1 AVGLWHEHRLHGHGD
16 AAMRAKGM
24 TRMSRLC
31 AGLVASILVAGCGPT
46 PAEVA
51 SGSRPYVGKPRPPV
65 DVALVPGAALQSGV
79 PGRLRLQVR
88 SRLSLDSVRLVVEGD
103 EGLAVVGYQEVPG
116 TEGAWHQSAGEAASF
131 EISATP
137 MSGGTRYLSG
147 FLSFGVAGMSQGV
160 PFRLP
165 VEVGGPVT
173 VAPVQGRV
181 ERLPARGASGELI
194 DSMPA
199 ETTVR

>member
-1 AVGLWHEHRLHGHGD
+1 MGRLG
-16 AAMRAKGM
+16 
-24 TRMSRLC
+24 
-31 AGLVASILVAGCGPT
+31 AGLLATVLVAGLIPT
-46 PAEVA
+46 PAKVS
-51 SGSRPYVGKPRPPV
+51 SGSHPYVGKPRPPV

-103 EGLAVVGYQEVPG
+103 EGLAVVACEEVPG
-116 TEGAWHQSAGEAASF
+116 TEGAWRQSAGEAASF
-131 EISATP
+131 EISVTP

-147 FLSFGVAGMSQGV
+147 FLSFEVAGMSQGV

-165 VEVGGPVT
+165 VEVGGPAT
-173 VAPVQGRV
+173 VAPVQAGV
-181 ERLPARGASGELI
+181 ERLPVRDAGGELI
-194 DSMPA
+194 DSMSA

>member
-1 AVGLWHEHRLHGHGD
+1 
-16 AAMRAKGM
+16 M
-24 TRMSRLC
+24 TRMGRLG
-31 AGLVASILVAGCGPT
+31 AGLVATVLVAGLIPT

-65 DVALVPGAALQSGV
+65 DVALVSGAALQSGV

-88 SRLSLDSVRLVVEGD
+88 SRLPLDSVRLVVEGD
-103 EGLAVVGYQEVPG
+103 EGLAVVGFEEVPG
-116 TEGAWHQSAGEAASF
+116 TESAWHQAAGEAAGF
-131 EISATP
+131 EISVTP
-137 MSGGTRYLSG
+137 VCGGTRYLSG

-173 VAPVQGRV
+173 VAPVQARV
-181 ERLPARGASGELI
+181 ERLPVRDASGELI

>member
-1 AVGLWHEHRLHGHGD
+1 
-16 AAMRAKGM
+16 M
-24 TRMSRLC
+24 TRMSRLG

-65 DVALVPGAALQSGV
+65 DIALVPGAALQSGV

-88 SRLSLDSVRLVVEGD
+88 SRVPLDSVRLLIEGD
-103 EGLAVVGYQEVPG
+103 EGLTVVGYEEVPG
-116 TEGAWHQSAGEAASF
+116 TEGAWHQAAGEAASY

-137 MSGGTRYLSG
+137 FSEGTRYLSG
-147 FLSFGVAGMSQGV
+147 FLSFEVAGMSQGV

-165 VEVGGPVT
+165 VKVGGPVT
-173 VAPVQGRV
+173 VVPVQARP
-181 ERLPARGASGELI
+181 ERAPARDAIGELI

-199 ETTVR
+199 ETTIR